1 MFFVTSYLFLSLLP
15 MIDFLYLS
23 DYLLIARGILLQFQ
37 LMEA

>member
-1 MFFVTSYLFLSLLP
+1 

-23 DYLLIARGILLQFQ
+23 GYLLIARGILLQFQ